1 MVTSFLQYMLLTPT
15 FTNILNV
22 YAFCNT
28 HDVSW
33 GTKGDDKVEKL
44 PSVNTKDGQ
53 GKTDLPDEGD
63 LNAQYQREVS
73 VFSVK
78 FKEVKSEPTEA
89 QLQEK
94 QMDYYRGVRTGVVLI
109 WMITNFALAAV
120 VLSSAGLERITPG
133 NEQDIENQQTERSNI
148 YMAVVLWSV
157 AALSSF
163 KFLGAMWFLI
173 VRLFRGV

>member
-1 MVTSFLQYMLLTPT
+1 
-15 FTNILNV
+15 
-22 YAFCNT
+22 
-28 HDVSW
+28 
-33 GTKGDDKVEKL
+33 
-44 PSVNTKDGQ
+44 
-53 GKTDLPDEGD
+53 
-63 LNAQYQREVS
+63 

-133 NEQDIENQQTERSNI
+133 DEQDLENQQTERSNI

>member
-1 MVTSFLQYMLLTPT
+1 MATSLVQYMLLTPT
-15 FTNILNV
+15 YTNVLNV

-63 LNAQYQREVS
+63 LNAQYQRELT
-73 VFSVK
+73 VFATK
-78 FKEVKSEPTEA
+78 FVEVKSEPTPS

-94 QMDYYRGVRTGVVLI
+94 QMDYYKGVRTGVVLV
-109 WMITNFALAAV
+109 WMVMNFGLAAL

-133 NEQDIENQQTERSNI
+133 KDDEDTELARTNL
-148 YMAVVLWSV
+148 YMTIVLWSV
-157 AALSSF
+157 AILSGF
-163 KFLGAMWFLI
+163 KFLGAMWFLV
-173 VRLFRGV
+173 VRMFRGV